1 MRSRGTGRDRVLL
14 ACVLALCGL
23 GSLGASAASAAP
35 GYRLSFGSTA
45 MTAESGGPLIVR
57 GHRSG
62 NNEPMVA
69 DQVIENTDG
78 SKTTRPSIGQLV
90 YEEYP
95 GSVSHRHWHYKS
107 FVRYQLRSISDLS
120 LVRPDNKAGFCL
132 SDPVLAPDFCGSLN
146 PGALTVDEGLTP
158 GVADYYNPLLEGQY
172 IDVADV
178 PPGDYWLVH
187 WVNASKEICESSY
200 ANNAAGVKIALWPNG
215 YGRAPYLA
223 TKEVLEP
230 FPPLYADL
238 NPPANCD
245 EASPPAPKLPDL
257 TQRAPAELSVSVVG
271 ADGGQTPPV
280 TEQPAAPAAP
290 ALSMRGARRYVVTA
304 LTRRFKK
311 RPRKLRQAC
320 RRSSPTSFV
329 CRVRWR
335 DRRYRYKGTVRIFT
349 IRTQTGF
356 ERRVNLRVRRT
367 AIQCTP
373 GRRCSRTIKVKNM
386 RFRTGAAS
394 TAARAVDAPSLTER
408 VHFGQAAFPAGPAA
422 YDAPFARPDVLPAG
436 GARPA
441 SGNAVPTAR
450 RLVDL
455 PLLCVP
461 RRVRPS

>member
-1 MRSRGTGRDRVLL
+1 LLL
-14 ACVLALCGL
+14 ACVFALCGL
-23 GSLGASAASAAP
+23 GSLGASAVSAAP

-45 MTAESGGPLIVR
+45 MTAGSGGPLIVK
-57 GHRSG
+57 GHRMG
-62 NNEPMVA
+62 INEPMVA
-69 DQVIENTDG
+69 DQVIKNTDG
-78 SKTTRPSIGQLV
+78 SETTRPSIGQLV

-95 GSVSHRHWHYKS
+95 GSLSHRHWHYKG
-107 FVRYQLRSISDLS
+107 FVRYQLRSVSDLS

-132 SDPVLAPDFCGSLN
+132 SDPALAPDFCGSLK
-146 PGALTVDEGLTP
+146 PGALTVDEGLTA
-158 GVADYYNPLLEGQY
+158 GVSDYYNPLLEGQY
-172 IDVADV
+172 IDVANV

-200 ANNAAGVKIALWPNG
+200 ANNAAAVKIALWPNG
-215 YGRAPYLA
+215 YGRAPYLT

-245 EASPPAPKLPDL
+245 EASTPAPKLPDL

-271 ADGGQTPPV
+271 DDAGQTPPV
-280 TEQPAAPAAP
+280 TEQPAAPGPAAP
-290 ALSMRGARRYVVTA
+290 ALSARGARRYVVTA

-349 IRTQTGF
+349 VRTQTGF

-367 AIQCTP
+367 AIRCVP
-373 GRRCSRTIKVKNM
+373 GRRCSRTIKVTNM
-386 RFRTGAAS
+386 RFMTGGAS

-408 VHFGQAAFPAGPAA
+408 VHFGQAAFPAGLAA
-422 YDAPFARPDVLPAG
+422 YDAPFARPDVPGDLAAG
-436 GARPA
+436 GARLA
-441 SGNAVPTAR
+441 SGNA

-461 RRVRPS
+461 RRVRAS

>member
-1 MRSRGTGRDRVLL
+1 LL
-14 ACVLALCGL
+14 ACVFALCGL
-23 GSLGASAASAAP
+23 GSLGASAVSAAP

-45 MTAESGGPLIVR
+45 LTADSGGPLIVK
-57 GHRSG
+57 GHRLG
-62 NNEPMVA
+62 PGEPMVA

-78 SKTTRPSIGQLV
+78 SETTRPSIGQLV

-95 GSVSHRHWHYKS
+95 GSVSHRHWHYKG
-107 FVRYQLRSISDLS
+107 FVRYQLRSVSDLS
-120 LVRPDNKAGFCL
+120 LVRPDNKAGFCM
-132 SDPVLAPDFCGSLN
+132 SDPELAPDFCGSLN
-146 PGALTVDEGLTP
+146 PGALTVNEGLTP

-200 ANNAAGVKIALWPNG
+200 ANNAAAVKIALWPNG
-215 YGRAPYLA
+215 YGREPYLT

-230 FPPLYADL
+230 FPSLYADL
-238 NPPANCD
+238 YPPANCD
-245 EASPPAPKLPDL
+245 PEASSPAPKLPDL

-271 ADGGQTPPV
+271 AGQTPPG
-280 TEQPAAPAAP
+280 TEQPVAPAVP
-290 ALSMRGARRYVVTA
+290 ALSARGARRYVVRA

-311 RPRKLRQAC
+311 RPGKLRQAC

-335 DRRYRYKGTVRIFT
+335 DRRYRYKGTVRVFT
-349 IRTQTGF
+349 VRTQTGF

-367 AIQCTP
+367 AIRCVP

-386 RFRTGAAS
+386 RFPTGGAS
-394 TAARAVDAPSLTER
+394 TAARAADAPSRTTR
-408 VHFGQAAFPAGPAA
+408 VHFGQAAFPAGLAA
-422 YDAPFARPDVLPAG
+422 AGTRPAG
-436 GARPA
+436 G
-441 SGNAVPTAR
+441 SAVPAAR

-461 RRVRPS
+461 QRVRTS